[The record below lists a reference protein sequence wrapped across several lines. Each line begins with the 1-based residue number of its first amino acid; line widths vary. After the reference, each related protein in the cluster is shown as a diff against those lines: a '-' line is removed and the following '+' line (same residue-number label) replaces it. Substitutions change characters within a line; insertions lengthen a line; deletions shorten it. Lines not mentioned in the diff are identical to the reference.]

1 MRRPLTTY
9 LPAWTLDWLEIII
22 PGLQIFLILLGAW
35 LLQYMLRRLV
45 NRLDKHYQLPPEL
58 TMTLKGLLRWTL
70 MMAAMMMV
78 LERMGVSATVLWT
91 AFTGFATVGA
101 VAFFAAWSVLSNLFC
116 AFLIF
121 TARPFR
127 LGESI
132 ELMDAADKPGPRGRV
147 VDINLLYTTLEDGDS
162 ATEGTLLQI
171 PNALIF
177 QRVLRRW
184 RGGMPLPVRSAPPVP
199 ETPEPLATEPA
210 QNLSR

>member
-9 LPAWTLDWLEIII
+9 LPDWTRDWLEIII
-22 PGLQIFLILLGAW
+22 PGVQILLILLGAW
-35 LLQYMLRRLV
+35 LLQYLLRRLV
-45 NRLDKHYQLPPEL
+45 NRLRQHYQLPLEL
-58 TMTLKGLLRWTL
+58 TMPLKGLLRWTIL
-70 MMAAMMMV
+70 TAALMMV
-78 LERMGVSATVLWT
+78 LERLGVSATVLWT

-127 LGESI
+127 LGDGI
-132 ELMDAADKPGPRGRV
+132 ELLDAADKPGPRGRV

-171 PNALIF
+171 PDALIF

-184 RGGMPLPVRSAPPVP
+184 RGGLPLPACG
-199 ETPEPLATEPA
+199 
-210 QNLSR
+210 